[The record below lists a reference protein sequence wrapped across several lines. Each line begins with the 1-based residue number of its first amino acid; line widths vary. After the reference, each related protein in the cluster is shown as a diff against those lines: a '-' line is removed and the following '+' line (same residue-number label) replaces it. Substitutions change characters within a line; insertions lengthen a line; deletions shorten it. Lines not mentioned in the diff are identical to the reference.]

1 MGENLNVEIRRE
13 KESRSEVRQK
23 ILLGA
28 ISCESRTEILIKEEV
43 KSSVVF
49 NILKRLPVISPGWIV
64 GGLSESSF
72 SWQD

>member
-1 MGENLNVEIRRE
+1 MEIRRE
-13 KESRSEVRQK
+13 KEIRKRGEAKK